1 MTTLRNSFEGGSNGT
16 GISVINSGGGS
27 GDAFSYLSGT
37 PTFSNAHAKS
47 GSLSASLPGGSFS
60 SLGYNL
66 SATDIWLRYYL
77 WISSNSDSVTV
88 ARIYTSAGGSG
99 SLLGT
104 LRMDPT
110 RALYID
116 CGTGSDLIFGPV
128 ATSQWVR
135 FEAKWSTT
143 TGGEVRLYNS
153 ADSDTPTGSATVSSN
168 MTGAAASIELIHVG
182 STLVSY
188 FIDDYAVSTDGWIG
202 PSLDA
207 GPRSP
212 LISRTAAQRAS
223 RW

>member
-1 MTTLRNSFEGGSNGT
+1 MTTLRNSFEGGTNGT
-16 GISVINSGGGS
+16 GISTLNSGGAS
-27 GDAFSYLSGT
+27 GDAFSFVAGS
-37 PTFSNAHAKS
+37 PIFSNTRAKS
-47 GSLSASLPGGSFS
+47 GSLSGSLPGGVFHA
-60 SLGYNL
+60 LGYNL
-66 SATDIWLRYYL
+66 TSTDLWLRYYL
-77 WISSNSDSVTV
+77 WIASNADSVTLV
-88 ARIYTSAGGSG
+88 QVTSAANAGG

-104 LRMDPT
+104 LRMDPS

-116 CGTGSDLIFGPV
+116 CGAGSNLIFGPV

-143 TGGEVRLYNS
+143 SGGEVRLYNS

-168 MTGAAASIELIHVG
+168 MGSAAASIELMHSG
-182 STLVSY
+182 ATLVSY
-188 FIDDYAVSTDGWIG
+188 SIDDYAVSTDGWIG

-212 LISRTAAQRAS
+212 VISRTAAQRAS